1 MLRAYRSI
9 FLVGRQECGES
20 VWWKTVCMEGPQ
32 FYEMYFIEADAN
44 ALVLG
49 HPNRN
54 AHSNENRHYCDTLA
68 GNANRPLVAMFA
80 ASETSSS
87 FVIRGILMEQTA
99 LIIIELSGNVSW
111 LSIE

>member
-1 MLRAYRSI
+1 
-9 FLVGRQECGES
+9 
-20 VWWKTVCMEGPQ
+20 MEGPQ

-68 GNANRPLVAMFA
+68 GNANRPLAAMFA
-80 ASETSSS
+80 ASETSSY
-87 FVIRGILMEQTA
+87 FVIESILTYRKIA
-99 LIIIELSGNVSW
+99 LIIIKLSGKVSWISIEFELGNVSMP
-111 LSIE
+111 